1 MKKMILSICMMGT
14 CLCVCGACSNS
25 AKDNPASVR
34 EVEETSENGTAASNV
49 SIEGAYYYDMLT
61 DDSGDIYALT
71 DSFAEDGSGAI
82 AWKSSDQGNT
92 WEKMLHKPEELTDAC
107 ESQAGA
113 LRIGEE
119 GLEAYVVFSEYP
131 DETGEESVPRLFR
144 ITEKGCD
151 ELEAAEVFE
160 QIGNLLWNINIVND
174 HVIALASGEQCVL
187 YDTDKQEVLK
197 SLTYD
202 PYTVGFLPM
211 QKQFLVYGKEIVY
224 CLNAETLEEEEAEG
238 GLKKFVSDMFK
249 ENDSSVIPPMYTDNA
264 TVVCA
269 AAEAVYEY
277 RDGETEEVLSV
288 PYTVNGEN
296 PLNGIMPMCKGK
308 DKTYFVSV
316 FGDEGA
322 ELKRIKP
329 DENSDKKTLTIYTLT
344 ENQDIMKIATLFQQ
358 EHPEMNVDVQVGME
372 EEAALTRTDI
382 IKQLNTELLAGEGP
396 DIIIMDGL
404 SVEQYA
410 EKGLLLPLELEQP
423 EDKYFE
429 NIIDI
434 YQSKNTLYAVPTG
447 FWLYAVQGPE
457 DMGAAAES
465 PEDMCK
471 WVLSNADKAG
481 LCGYEYSY
489 RYNTY
494 SQYAQFLYDIC
505 SNSIFSNGE
514 VDKEAL
520 ETYMTVCGRLAEVS
534 GQAQLDEEYVTSSI
548 LPGVIEAHCNDEVE
562 ISAGIVLNGEDLAAL
577 ATEQEKGDS
586 EYGIYPLY
594 QPRNIIS
601 VNADTEHEEAARE
614 FAEFSLEET
623 VQKTNLSYCLPVE
636 RKAFYSVMKG
646 GERAA
651 DSEGLLREINLGE
664 EEKSF
669 VIYSPDEKEIDSLEK
684 EIKEIDDVCTDNVIL
699 RDITM
704 EAMEAYL
711 SGTVTMED
719 AVSSACNKIELY
731 QGE

>member
-372 EEAALTRTDI
+372 EKPARTRTDI
-382 IKQLNTELLAGEGP
+382 IKQ
-396 DIIIMDGL
+396 
-404 SVEQYA
+404 
-410 EKGLLLPLELEQP
+410 
-423 EDKYFE
+423 
-429 NIIDI
+429 
-434 YQSKNTLYAVPTG
+434 
-447 FWLYAVQGPE
+447 
-457 DMGAAAES
+457 
-465 PEDMCK
+465 
-471 WVLSNADKAG
+471 
-481 LCGYEYSY
+481 
-489 RYNTY
+489 
-494 SQYAQFLYDIC
+494 
-505 SNSIFSNGE
+505 
-514 VDKEAL
+514 
-520 ETYMTVCGRLAEVS
+520 
-534 GQAQLDEEYVTSSI
+534 
-548 LPGVIEAHCNDEVE
+548 
-562 ISAGIVLNGEDLAAL
+562 
-577 ATEQEKGDS
+577 
-586 EYGIYPLY
+586 
-594 QPRNIIS
+594 
-601 VNADTEHEEAARE
+601 
-614 FAEFSLEET
+614 
-623 VQKTNLSYCLPVE
+623 
-636 RKAFYSVMKG
+636 
-646 GERAA
+646 
-651 DSEGLLREINLGE
+651 
-664 EEKSF
+664 
-669 VIYSPDEKEIDSLEK
+669 
-684 EIKEIDDVCTDNVIL
+684 
-699 RDITM
+699 
-704 EAMEAYL
+704 
-711 SGTVTMED
+711 
-719 AVSSACNKIELY
+719 
-731 QGE
+731 